1 MKVFVFIVSGTM
13 ENSISTLHTL
23 HDGSI
28 LRVIGAKE
36 LIKIPVWHG
45 NRIIDN
51 SHVERIK
58 GSLGS
63 NVQKLDFGYRIVS
76 FTEIDAGGNRIHT
89 SCVIDGQHRHR
100 VLCDHFS
107 AGLCE
112 PDFPVI
118 VLEKKVTCESEIIT
132 YFKELN
138 NQMPIL
144 WKTDPKMMAN
154 GYIAALEKAFNTKK
168 EILVRQKS
176 TTRPYLSAEKMREEL
191 IKCYDLM
198 KESKEAIQL
207 FVDRAIQYNIRA
219 WENHELTI
227 LHAKKGQGEIIQ
239 KAANHK
245 FMLAVD
251 PRLPWI
257 RECLKG

>member
-1 MKVFVFIVSGTM
+1 M
-13 ENSISTLHTL
+13 ENTISTLHTL

-28 LRVIGAKE
+28 LRVMGAKE

-58 GSLGS
+58 SSLGS

-76 FTEIDAGGNRIHT
+76 FTEIDAGGNLVHT

-118 VLEKKVTCESEIIT
+118 VLEKNVSCESEIIT

-144 WKTDPKMMAN
+144 WKTDPNMLAN
-154 GYIAALEKAFNTKK
+154 EYIKGLSEVFNAKK
-168 EILVRQKS
+168 EVMIRPKS
-176 TTRPYLSAEKMREEL
+176 TVRPYLSSEKLREAL
-191 IKCYDLM
+191 VAFGDQM
-198 KESKEAIQL
+198 KESPEEIKA
-207 FVDRAIQYNIRA
+207 FVERVLRYNAKALEDSDVSIA
-219 WENHELTI
+219 LST
-227 LHAKKGQGEIIQ
+227 KKGQGEIIQ
-239 KAANHK
+239 KAAGHK

-251 PRLPWI
+251 PRLPWVG
-257 RECLKG
+257 ECLKG